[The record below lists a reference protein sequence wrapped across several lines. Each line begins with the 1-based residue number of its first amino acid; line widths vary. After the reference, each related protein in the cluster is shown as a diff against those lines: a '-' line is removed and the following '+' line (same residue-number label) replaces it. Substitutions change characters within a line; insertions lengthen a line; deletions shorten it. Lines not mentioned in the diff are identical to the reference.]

1 MDELQKID
9 IEEVSRHKLKDE
21 EKHILLMKTFKHKI
35 LLSFKFQKNQGPDSP
50 EANVPGQI
58 IDQAL
63 DREGLW

>member
-35 LLSFKFQKNQGPDSP
+35 LLSFKFQKYQGP